1 MDEVAAA
8 DADREAKLQAAAAAK
23 RKGARKAKQKAGDT
37 AAAAAAAAKH
47 GGGGGGGA
55 AAAGP
60 AKKPE
65 GPTALRKTGTIS
77 IKFTPRA
84 FVTAARESHAVEES
98 EWLEKQAAARKAV
111 QEAKDAVGSGIADD
125 PLWLKDK
132 GQSQCTPVQP
142 RACAREQRHENP
154 LTLRREHGG
163 GAARPTV
170 LGSVRGRRH
179 LC

>member
-47 GGGGGGGA
+47 GGGGGGGGGGGA

-142 RACAREQRHENP
+142 RACAREQ
-154 LTLRREHGG
+154 
-163 GAARPTV
+163 V
-170 LGSVRGRRH
+170 
-179 LC
+179 